1 MNHYSDL
8 ASPPVDGVGSQ
19 NISNAVQ
26 NSVISNNSMQSSKE
40 SRDN

>member
-8 ASPPVDGVGSQ
+8 VSPPVNGQASQ
-19 NISNAVQ
+19 NISNAVH
-26 NSVISNNSMQSSKE
+26 NSANFSNGLASTKE